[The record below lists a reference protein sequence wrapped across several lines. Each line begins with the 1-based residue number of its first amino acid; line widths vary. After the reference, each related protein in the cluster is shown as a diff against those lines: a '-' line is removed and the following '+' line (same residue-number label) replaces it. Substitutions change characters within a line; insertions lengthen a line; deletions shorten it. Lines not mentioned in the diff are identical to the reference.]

1 MQRVSN
7 VTDEELLVQVS
18 NAFEAAFGCQPGA
31 VAFAPG
37 RVNLLGEHTDYTGGL
52 AMPMPLNLGVAV
64 AVGPG
69 SEPGLVEFVSE
80 TLSETDRR
88 RADDPPAGRWSDY
101 MLGCLQAVA
110 SEEIA
115 RDGCHCAVSAT
126 LPVGAG
132 LSSSAAVEVATLRAA
147 NALLGREDEPG
158 ELARIALKVENDYVG
173 VPCGIMDQVAASA
186 GVPGLALLLD
196 TRTLDVSPIRLPYNH
211 HFVVVHSGVSH
222 RLALDAYSERVAEC
236 ARAASE
242 LGVADLGE
250 LSLEDLGRAIGLAE
264 PLGRRVRHVVTENER
279 VRAGVADLEAGAA
292 AAFGRRMI
300 ESHLSQRD
308 DFEVSI
314 ARVDALVDG
323 AMRSGALGARL
334 TGGGFGGA
342 IVALVRDVHLDAF
355 CASIRAGFPEARVL
369 AVA

>member
-1 MQRVSN
+1 MQVA
-7 VTDEELLVQVS
+7 
-18 NAFEAAFGCQPGA
+18 NAYEQAFGCQPDA
-31 VAFAPG
+31 VSFAPG

-64 AVGPG
+64 AIGRG
-69 SEPGLVEFVSE
+69 AEPGVVELFSE

-88 RADDPPAGRWSDY
+88 PADDPPAGRWSDY
-101 MLGCLQAVA
+101 VLGCLQAVA
-110 SEEIA
+110 QEEIL
-115 RDGCHCAVSAT
+115 RDGCRCAVSAT

-147 NALLGREDEPG
+147 NALYNRTVSAND
-158 ELARIALKVENDYVG
+158 LAQIALKVENDYVG
-173 VPCGIMDQVAASA
+173 VPCGIMDHVAASS

-196 TRTLDVSPIRLPYNH
+196 TRTLAVSAVRLPVNH
-211 HFVVVHSGVSH
+211 NFVVIHSGISH
-222 RLALDAYSERVAEC
+222 QLMLDAYSERVAEC

-242 LGVADLGE
+242 LGVAQLGE
-250 LSLEDLGRAIGLAE
+250 LAVGDLGRATDLTE
-264 PLGRRVRHVVTENER
+264 PLGRRVRHVVTENAR
-279 VRAGVADLEAGAA
+279 VRAGVADLEAGEAA
-292 AAFGRRMI
+292 SFGRRMI

-355 CASIRAGFPEARVL
+355 CAAIRAGFPEARVL